1 VGQSAP
7 VQGIGMQ
14 GHFGGANV
22 GMDSIKSTLD
32 HFQAFDL
39 PIWITEYDLETTDK
53 LAAAAY
59 TKA

>member
-1 VGQSAP
+1 
-7 VQGIGMQ
+7 MQ